1 MKHFRIALGT
11 LAIIFSAFTAQ
22 AQTSPQ
28 ADKLIKASKA
38 KFESLTDF
46 KATFTYTLNNPNLK
60 KPIVKAGEITV
71 KGDKYKIVFADEE
84 MYSNGKYLW
93 VMLKSDREIM
103 KSDVD
108 PEGSITPDRLYKIY
122 EEDSKTKYDGLEGNL
137 EKVSLFANNKENDI
151 WKTELWIN
159 KDTKL
164 IDKATMHA
172 RNGSTY
178 NYTMKNIQSN
188 LGVPD
193 ATFNLNEAKYEADDW
208 IITDQSEL

>member
-1 MKHFRIALGT
+1 MKKFRIAIGT
-11 LAIIFSAFTAQ
+11 LAIIFAAFAVQ

-38 KFESLTDF
+38 KFEALKDF
-46 KATFTYTLNNPNLK
+46 KASFVYTLTNPNLK
-60 KPIVKAGEITV
+60 KPITKQGNIMV
-71 KGDKYKIVFADEE
+71 KGEKYKIVFPDEE
-84 MYSNGKYLW
+84 MYCNGKYLW
-93 VMLKSDREIM
+93 VMLKEDMEII

-122 EEDSKTKYDGLEGNL
+122 EEDTKTKYDGVEGDA
-137 EKVSLFANNKENDI
+137 EKVSLFANNKKGDV

-159 KDTKL
+159 KNTKL
-164 IDKATMHA
+164 IDKAVMHA

-178 NYTMKNIQSN
+178 QYVMTNIESN
-188 LGVPD
+188 LGIPD
-193 ATFNLNEAKYEADDW
+193 ATFNLNEAKYEMAEW

>member
-1 MKHFRIALGT
+1 MKHFRIAIGM
-11 LAIIFSAFTAQ
+11 LAIVFAALTTQ

-38 KFESLTDF
+38 KFESLKDF
-46 KATFTYTLNNPNLK
+46 KASFIYTLNNPNLK
-60 KPIVKAGEITV
+60 KPIVKSGELTV
-71 KGDKYKIVFADEE
+71 KGEKYKIVFADEE
-84 MYSNGKYLW
+84 MYCNGKYLW
-93 VMLKSDREIM
+93 VLLKDDEEII

-108 PEGSITPDRLYKIY
+108 PEGGITPDRLYKIY
-122 EEDSKTKYDGLEGNL
+122 EKDSKTKYDGAEGDL
-137 EKVSLFANNKENDI
+137 EKVSLFANDKKGDI

-159 KDTKL
+159 KSTKL
-164 IDKATMHA
+164 IDKAIMHA

-178 NYTMKNIQSN
+178 SYVMKNIQSN

-193 ATFNLNEAKYEADDW
+193 ATFNLDEAKYEANDW